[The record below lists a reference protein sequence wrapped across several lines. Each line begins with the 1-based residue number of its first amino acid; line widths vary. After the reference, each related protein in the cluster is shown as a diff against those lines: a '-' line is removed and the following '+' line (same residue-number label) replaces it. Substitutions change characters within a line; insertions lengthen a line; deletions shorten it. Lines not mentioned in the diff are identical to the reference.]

1 MILPLIKQNIKSCI
15 RPLLIVWA
23 VIMMYTAIIVY
34 MYNPQFSRML
44 TEYQK
49 IMPGI
54 MDAMGM
60 SGAAE
65 NLVQW
70 MGIYLYGFI
79 MTAFPMIFSII
90 AANSLMMKYIDS
102 GSVCALLTS
111 GRTRRQIVLTQ
122 AVCAVVF
129 VLVLFAL
136 STAGG
141 VVCARI
147 MFGGQLDI
155 NLYIQL
161 NFSCMLMQLM
171 VMCVSFAAA
180 CFSSETKQ
188 FCTFGAGLP
197 VAFYIADMAANMGGK
212 AENIKYLTPYTLFD
226 AAKITAGESVAV
238 QNALMAVISL
248 ALVRGAAV
256 YFEKRDMSV

>member
-1 MILPLIKQNIKSCI
+1 M
-15 RPLLIVWA
+15 
-23 VIMMYTAIIVY
+23 
-34 MYNPQFSRML
+34 
-44 TEYQK
+44 
-49 IMPGI
+49 
-54 MDAMGM
+54 
-60 SGAAE
+60 
-65 NLVQW
+65 
-70 MGIYLYGFI
+70 
-79 MTAFPMIFSII
+79 
-90 AANSLMMKYIDS
+90 
-102 GSVCALLTS
+102 
-111 GRTRRQIVLTQ
+111 
-122 AVCAVVF
+122 
-129 VLVLFAL
+129 
-136 STAGG
+136 
-141 VVCARI
+141 CARI

-188 FCTFGAGLP
+188 FYTFGAGLP

-256 YFEKRDMSV
+256 YFEKRDLSV